1 MRYLIIGIERRL
13 DFNTEWNCALII
25 GAVVLDTKD
34 VRKLA
39 DLCPEV
45 LDTE

>member
-25 GAVVLDTKD
+25 GAVVLTPKMYGNC
-34 VRKLA
+34 RSL
-39 DLCPEV
+39 PEV